1 MEKRI
6 ASKIEGGQF
15 PEKGQVRAVIKQ
27 AADNTPRMRKEM
39 INSTQKRTLVR
50 GTEDKEAHAEMR
62 MWEEGW
68 D

>member
-6 ASKIEGGQF
+6 ASKIEGEQF
-15 PEKGQVRAVIKQ
+15 PEKGQVHAVIKQ
-27 AADNTPRMRKEM
+27 EADNTPRMRKEM
-39 INSTQKRTLVR
+39 INSTQKRNLVR

-62 MWEEGW
+62 QWEEGW